1 MSYDGGVYEVI
12 ANSDAKT
19 TPQDVGKPRLGTNHR
34 DAMYATFKN
43 TITQATQ
50 QQIDLFRRMMYFM
63 TVLLMIVFLTATSS
77 LILTVMMLMSDNTLS
92 SNRPTFSPGMSLIV
106 SDMQGATV
114 LLV

>member
-19 TPQDVGKPRLGTNHR
+19 PPQDVGKPRLGTNHR
-34 DAMYATFKN
+34 DAMYATLN

-50 QQIDLFRRMMYFM
+50 QQMDLFRRMMYFM

-92 SNRPTFSPGMSLIV
+92 SNRPTFSPGMSFIV